1 MGTKE
6 RLQEQESRAD
16 GFGFTLLHKDSG
28 SEARLGKI
36 LTPHGEVDTPVFMP
50 VGTQGTVKG
59 LTPERVSDLGAQII
73 LGNTYHLYLRPG
85 HELIKAHGGLHKF
98 MNWQHPVLT
107 DSGGFQIYSLGA
119 LRDITEEGASFQS
132 HIDGSRHFIS
142 PAICMEIQEALG
154 SDIMMCL
161 DECVQYPATFD
172 YAEKSLDM
180 TLRWAKRCKA
190 SKNNAQQALF
200 GISQGGGYKTLRR
213 RGIEELVD
221 IGFDGYALG
230 GLSVGEPKEIMR
242 EISSEF
248 TPLLPE
254 DKPRYLMGVGLPEDI
269 VESVY
274 HGIDMFDC
282 VIPTRNARNGML
294 FTSDGKIVIRN
305 ARYRVDG
312 LPLDSECDCYTCRNY
327 SRAYLRHLFVAGEI
341 LGAGFEY
348 YP

>member
-180 TLRWAKRCKA
+180 TLRWAKRTMPSRPSSEFPREADTRPCAGGA
-190 SKNNAQQALF
+190 SKNL
-200 GISQGGGYKTLRR
+200 
-213 RGIEELVD
+213 
-221 IGFDGYALG
+221 
-230 GLSVGEPKEIMR
+230 
-242 EISSEF
+242 
-248 TPLLPE
+248 
-254 DKPRYLMGVGLPEDI
+254 
-269 VESVY
+269 
-274 HGIDMFDC
+274 
-282 VIPTRNARNGML
+282 
-294 FTSDGKIVIRN
+294 
-305 ARYRVDG
+305 
-312 LPLDSECDCYTCRNY
+312 
-327 SRAYLRHLFVAGEI
+327 
-341 LGAGFEY
+341 
-348 YP
+348 